1 MKKVLIILGAVL
13 IVFGISFSVYKTAM
27 NKQERTEK
35 TEAKI
40 LSDYDAFKEKIEIF
54 SKEREEIYA
63 KVFEPYLEDLHE
75 EHAEIF
81 SYMTRYDAA
90 VNDLVEVS
98 KYLAKDGLKYKTN
111 KEDIKEKL
119 EAFKINY
126 EQSINMFVDDA
137 TKFNEKIEA
146 YNEYLEENE
155 LSDER
160 LATYELKLK
169 YLDLNKDGKFD
180 GKE

>member
-1 MKKVLIILGAVL
+1 
-13 IVFGISFSVYKTAM
+13 
-27 NKQERTEK
+27 
-35 TEAKI
+35 
-40 LSDYDAFKEKIEIF
+40 
-54 SKEREEIYA
+54 
-63 KVFEPYLEDLHE
+63 
-75 EHAEIF
+75 
-81 SYMTRYDAA
+81 
-90 VNDLVEVS
+90 
-98 KYLAKDGLKYKTN
+98 
-111 KEDIKEKL
+111 
-119 EAFKINY
+119 
-126 EQSINMFVDDA
+126 MFVDDA